1 MHRFST
7 LCRRD
12 FAANGKFMG
21 FKQSRSSSYL
31 SSLSQEKIFDP
42 PMRRQHFH
50 FRLMSSEADKSA
62 DDTNRWSVIP
72 PAALVEMSVGAIY
85 CYSMFQLPLS
95 TLSGVVCPAPD
106 DFTTSEII
114 PVFSMAAGG
123 LGLSSAALG
132 SWVDKVGPVKA
143 GTIGR

>member
-1 MHRFST
+1 MIHVSS
-7 LCRRD
+7 RRLLQTRGRYRYL
-12 FAANGKFMG
+12 NHL
-21 FKQSRSSSYL
+21 RSNTYIL
-31 SSLSQEKIFDP
+31 KSLQEKIDNP
-42 PMRRQHFH
+42 PSNSLPRHQLQC
-50 FRLMSSEADKSA
+50 RLMSSEADITK
-62 DDTNRWSVIP
+62 NRWSVIP

-106 DFTTSEII
+106 DWTTSAII

-123 LGLSSAALG
+123 LGLASAGLG